1 MSQSDPT
8 LLPEPVRLLVE
19 AELRPGEGVRWLE
32 QPTCEPSRAT
42 RRPSS
47 LAP

>member
-19 AELRPGEGVRWLE
+19 AELQPGEGVRWLE
-32 QPTCEPSRAT
+32 QPIPGKVAAGAAT
-42 RRPSS
+42 
-47 LAP
+47 